1 MTGKEFWSRSAAAVR
16 NCLPSTGKTAVW
28 MVKITLAVSFA
39 IMLLGHFGVIG
50 WISRVLSPVF
60 IHFGL
65 PGEAALAY
73 VSGYFVNMYSAIA
86 AAVTLDL
93 DTRAM
98 TILGVMALCSH
109 NMLVETAVQKK
120 TGSAAL
126 RMVLV
131 RTFSGIILAY
141 VLNLIL
147 PGQASV
153 LAGAD
158 SPEEAARP
166 GFREELLQ
174 WLGNACILVPKM
186 LAIIFSLNVLQAV
199 MAEFGIIRM
208 ISKALRPVMH
218 LFGLSSRCAVLWI
231 IANTLGLA
239 YGAAAMIEEAGKGK
253 LRKEDIDGLNTHI
266 GISHSNLED
275 IILLSSV
282 GAVWWVMLVSRW
294 VWAIILVWGF
304 RLEVYIRNKY
314 CIFVSSERNAR

>member
-1 MTGKEFWSRSAAAVR
+1 MTGREFRDRSTAAVR
-16 NCLPSTGKTAVW
+16 KCLPSTGKTAVW
-28 MVKITLAVSFA
+28 MVKITVVVSFA
-39 IMLLGHFGVIG
+39 IMLLGHLGAIE
-50 WISRVLSPVF
+50 WISGVLSPVF
-60 IHFGL
+60 VHFGL

-93 DTRAM
+93 DARAM

-120 TGSAAL
+120 TGSAAV
-126 RMVLV
+126 RMVTV
-131 RTFSGIILAY
+131 RTLSGIILAY
-141 VLNLIL
+141 LLNMLL
-147 PGQASV
+147 PGEAPAAGGIVSDSV
-153 LAGAD
+153 R
-158 SPEEAARP
+158 PEF
-166 GFREELLQ
+166 GEELLQ
-174 WLGNACILVPKM
+174 WLKNACILVPKM
-186 LAIIFSLNVLQAV
+186 LIIIFSLNVLQAV

-218 LFGLSSRCAVLWI
+218 VFGLSSRCAVLWI

-239 YGAAAMIEEAGKGK
+239 YGAAAMIDEAGKGK

-282 GAVWWVMLVSRW
+282 GAVWWVMLLSRW
-294 VWAIILVWGF
+294 IWAIILVWGY
-304 RLEVYIRNKY
+304 RLEVYIKNKY
-314 CIFVSSERNAR
+314 SIFVSSQRNAR